1 VIELNHRK
9 EVTKPR
15 LNLVTDTKLRCRVE
29 RWKPFK
35 REVKEMIRTHKLPNN
50 VDYVGTKDGFDYFV
64 SRIDGTIYEVK
75 RG

>member
-1 VIELNHRK
+1 MIILVIELNHRK

-35 REVKEMIRTHKLPNN
+35 RGRKN
-50 VDYVGTKDGFDYFV
+50 VNDVN
-64 SRIDGTIYEVK
+64 
-75 RG
+75 

>member
-1 VIELNHRK
+1 MIQLNHRK

-35 REVKEMIRTHKLPNN
+35 EDKKMIRVEKRPVNT
-50 VDYVGTKDGFDYFV
+50 DYLGTRDGFNYY
-64 SRIDGTIYEVK
+64 INLTNGMIYEVEA
-75 RG
+75 